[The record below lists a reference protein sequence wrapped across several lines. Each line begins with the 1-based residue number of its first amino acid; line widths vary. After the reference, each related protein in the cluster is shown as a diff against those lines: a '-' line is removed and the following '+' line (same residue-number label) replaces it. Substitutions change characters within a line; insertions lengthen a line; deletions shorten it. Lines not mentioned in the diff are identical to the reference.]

1 MFLELLSGVVTDF
14 ARAEYRIELVHHANP
29 NRNIRRQY
37 ISDFRAGECWGYMR
51 CALCHA
57 RVCRALTPWR
67 QVLPH

>member
-37 ISDFRAGECWGYMR
+37 VSDFRAGECWGYMR
-51 CALCHA
+51 
-57 RVCRALTPWR
+57 
-67 QVLPH
+67 